1 MSGKIRISDLDTPA
15 VLLDLDRLEANIKEM
30 SELASAA
37 QVKLRPHVKM
47 HQSPLIAKMQIE
59 AGACGIEVGTV
70 AQAQLMADAGI
81 SDIVIAH
88 PFYGVRKYEALKE
101 LLARSEL
108 KIAAVVDMPE
118 QAEGLSRIAVQAG
131 REIPIYIKIDT
142 GIRRFGVLPGEPVLA
157 LADEL
162 RRLPGIGIEGV
173 YAHESGAVPTDEGV
187 SKTAL
192 ETGLIASAAAAMLR
206 REGYEI
212 EEVAVGASPTF
223 RATCRY
229 IREGVLSDITEI
241 HPGAAAVGDIMYFR
255 GRGLAREACALS
267 VLSTVVSTTHS
278 DLVVIDAGYKTLGS
292 DPLIEK
298 QHAPNFYWEGRPS
311 YGDIQGRDDLWLG
324 RMGAESAWLY
334 YKSPDSKRLKL
345 GDRIQIV
352 PNNATLVINLHSKIY
367 GVRKGVV
374 EIEIPI
380 TGSGRD
386 YEWTAGNTDIRQ

>member
-1 MSGKIRISDLDTPA
+1 MSKKVRICDLDTPA
-15 VLLDLDRLEANIKEM
+15 VILDLDRLVANIKEM
-30 SELASAA
+30 SDQASSAE
-37 QVKLRPHVKM
+37 VKLRPHVKM
-47 HQSPLIAKMQIE
+47 HQSPLIAKMQLE

-70 AQAQLMADAGI
+70 DQARVMAEAGI

-88 PFYGVRKYEALKE
+88 PFCGGGKYETLKTI
-101 LLARSEL
+101 LSRPQL
-108 KIAAVVDMPE
+108 KIAAVVDMSE
-118 QAEGLSRIAVQAG
+118 QARGLSQIALQAG

-142 GIRRFGVLPGEPVLA
+142 GIKRFGVLPGQPVLA
-157 LADEL
+157 LAD
-162 RRLPGIGIEGV
+162 RLCQLTGIKIKGV
-173 YAHESGAVPTDEGV
+173 YAHESGAIPTEEGV
-187 SKTAL
+187 SRTAL

-206 REGYEI
+206 KNGYKI

-229 IREGVLSDITEI
+229 IREGVLPDITEI

-255 GRGLAREACALS
+255 GHGLSREACALS

-298 QHAPNFYWEGRPS
+298 QHTPDFYWEGRPS
-311 YGDIQGRDDLWLG
+311 YGEVQGRNDLWLG
-324 RMGAESAWLY
+324 RIGAESAWLF
-334 YKSPDSKRLKL
+334 YKSPDSKKLKP
-345 GDRIQIV
+345 GERIQIV
-352 PNNATLVINLHSKIY
+352 PNNSTLVINLHRKIY

-380 TGSGRD
+380 PGSGH
-386 YEWTAGNTDIRQ
+386 AA